1 MELKTLIF
9 SNELKHRILRHI
21 VFWFGRFCVVFVE
34 GQGFLVFQDQG
45 LKKIMQWDF
54 LKAILT
60 ILPQVPFCYF
70 ILYFLIPTFILR
82 KKYVV
87 GITTFFASILIFYWM
102 INAYVLWAVPNFWAF
117 FGLHSLTSFT
127 TLTRS
132 TETLEQLALGSIYA
146 PSGPLVSCTLM
157 CAIKFLKIWYVKQQE
172 NTELTRE
179 NVKAELQL
187 LKAQVHPHFLFN
199 TLNNIYSLTLTK
211 SPMAVDLIDRLYG
224 ILHFMILEGQNTLVP
239 LKNEIKLIQD
249 YISLEKVRYGDRL
262 SISVDIK
269 GDAETKFI
277 SPLLLIPFVEN
288 SFKHGSSKMLT
299 HPKVELSIII
309 EGAQLIF
316 VLRNNKPN
324 SHTQECQ
331 SNKGGIGLKNTA
343 KRLQLL
349 YPDKHNLKIESTDTS
364 FSVYMTYY
372 IERNERCEP

>member
-1 MELKTLIF
+1 
-9 SNELKHRILRHI
+9 
-21 VFWFGRFCVVFVE
+21 
-34 GQGFLVFQDQG
+34 
-45 LKKIMQWDF
+45 
-54 LKAILT
+54 LT

-70 ILYFLIPTFILR
+70 ILYLLIPTFILR
-82 KKYVV
+82 KKYMV
-87 GITTFFASILIFYWM
+87 GITTFIASTLIFYWM
-102 INAYVLWAVPNFWAF
+102 INAYVQWGVPNFLAF
-117 FGLHSLTSFT
+117 FGLHSQKDLTTGFSVA
-127 TLTRS
+127 S
-132 TETLEQLALGSIYA
+132 TETLKELAFGSIYTT
-146 PSGPLVSCTLM
+146 SGPLVSCSLM

-172 NTELTRE
+172 NTELARE
-179 NVKAELQL
+179 NGKAELQL

-239 LKNEIKLIQD
+239 LKKEIKLIQD

-262 SISVDIK
+262 NISVDIK

-277 SPLLLIPFVEN
+277 APLLLIPFVEN

-364 FSVYMTYY
+364 FSVYMNITLKEMKDVNLEKFPPTQPTPSYA
-372 IERNERCEP
+372 NP